1 MPKLD
6 IREIDELR
14 YDFYA
19 FVSDAKKD
27 VEIITGFGISLQDDS
42 DFFSEFWDSLSDD
55 EFMIEPPDEKLLK
68 LAVHVHWMSLVRR
81 FSLKFVE
88 DLGLKQHSVTIQRVR
103 EVETATISV
112 WATDKISALGVASNN
127 VEKLSD
133 RQKRWNIELPQNQE
147 AKVVDVQEL
156 NFPIPEG

>member
-6 IREIDELR
+6 IRETDELR
-14 YDFYA
+14 YDFYD
-19 FVSDAKKD
+19 FVADAKKD
-27 VEIITGFGISLQDDS
+27 VEDLTGFGISLQEDS
-42 DFFSEFWDSLSDD
+42 PLFVEFWDSLNDD

-88 DLGLKQHSVTIQRVR
+88 ELGLKKHFVKIQRIR
-103 EVETATISV
+103 EVETATIIV
-112 WATDKISALGVASNN
+112 WATDKTNALGVASNN
-127 VEKLSD
+127 VERLSD

-156 NFPIPEG
+156 NFPISEG